1 MKFLMSV
8 AAVLALVVGF
18 NLTAVDDA
26 DARCG
31 WRCQGAI
38 LVPAPHPIPL
48 RRARRRV
55 FVAPAPVVVVQAPV
69 VVVPE
74 PVVVVPAPVE
84 YVYTAPVYYSA
95 YAQPAYA
102 RRCGI
107 GRRNC
112 YWRQNCWYDSFGRRF
127 CN

>member
-1 MKFLMSV
+1 MKFMMSV

-18 NLTAVDDA
+18 NLTAIEDA

-31 WRCQGAI
+31 LRCQSVV

-48 RRARRRV
+48 RRARRRI
-55 FVAPAPVVVVQAPV
+55 FVAPAAV
-69 VVVPE
+69 VVVPA

-84 YVYTAPVYYSA
+84 YFYTAPAYYAS
-95 YAQPAYA
+95 YTQPAYA
-102 RRCGI
+102 GRCGI
-107 GRRNC
+107 GPGNC
-112 YWRQNCWYDSFGRRF
+112 YWRRNCWYDSFGRRF

>member
-18 NLTAVDDA
+18 NLTSVDDA

-31 WRCQGAI
+31 RRCQGAI

-48 RRARRRV
+48 RRARRRI
-55 FVAPAPVVVVQAPV
+55 FVAPAAVVVVPAPV

-74 PVVVVPAPVE
+74 RVVVVPAPVE
-84 YVYTAPVYYSA
+84 YVYSAPAYYAS

-102 RRCGI
+102 RRCAI
-107 GRRNC
+107 GPRNC